1 MEVLE
6 RFISASRSKFRVWNI
21 FIFFCLNRMGYHYL
35 SRSFLV
41 SVCLV
46 QFSESY
52 PALVPFAAWL

>member
-21 FIFFCLNRMGYHYL
+21 FVVCLNRMGYHYL

-41 SVCLV
+41 SV
-46 QFSESY
+46 
-52 PALVPFAAWL
+52 A